1 MNRASL
7 AATIVIMKAGLAI
20 ILTSVSS
27 DDEARQIATHL
38 VESGLAACV
47 QISAAGL
54 SIYRWKDELQQEQER
69 YLSIKTVE
77 EKAPSVIEWLT
88 RNHPYD
94 TPEIVK
100 LDGHGADAYMQW
112 LRDSVQ

>member
-1 MNRASL
+1 MNRATIDV
-7 AATIVIMKAGLAI
+7 TIVTMKAGLAI

-27 DDEARQIATHL
+27 EVEAKQIATHL
-38 VESGLAACV
+38 VKAGLAACV

-54 SIYRWKDELQQEQER
+54 SVYRWQDELQQEQEL

-77 EKAPSVIEWLT
+77 EKTPSLIEWLT
-88 RNHPYD
+88 RHHPYD

-100 LDGHGADAYMQW
+100 LDGHAADAYMQW